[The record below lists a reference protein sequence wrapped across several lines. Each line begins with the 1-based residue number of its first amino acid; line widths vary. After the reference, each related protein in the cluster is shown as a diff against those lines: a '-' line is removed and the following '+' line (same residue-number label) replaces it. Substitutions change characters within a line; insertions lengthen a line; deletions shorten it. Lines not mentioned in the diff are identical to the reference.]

1 MRHHVRIAFAVPLA
15 LAFALGARG
24 AALRILCT
32 TTIVGDVVRAVAG
45 PEALV
50 TVLVPPGVDPHT
62 FQPAPGD
69 ARAIEEADL
78 AFQSG
83 AGLEASFATILSA
96 ARGPVIDLSAGLALR
111 GRESEARDDAHALV
125 DPHVWFDPYHVAA
138 WVRAIESALTTADPA
153 QAEQF
158 AERAAA
164 YRAEL
169 EALDAWIREATA
181 ELAPENR
188 QLVTDHE
195 VFAYFAA
202 RYGFEQIG
210 TVFPGTSTLS
220 EPSARDLALLE
231 DAIRASG
238 VRAVFVGTTVA
249 AGLAEQVAAD
259 TGTRIV
265 FLYTGSLSEPSG
277 PAATYLDLMRYDVRA
292 IVDALAGSGDA

>member
-1 MRHHVRIAFAVPLA
+1 MRHHVGIAFAVLLA
-15 LAFALGARG
+15 LAFALGACG
-24 AALRILCT
+24 TSLRILCT

-45 PEALV
+45 PEALI
-50 TVLVPPGVDPHT
+50 TALVPPGVDPHA

-78 AFQSG
+78 VFQSG

-96 ARGPVIDLSAGLALR
+96 ARGPVVDLSAGLALR
-111 GRESEARDDAHALV
+111 GSEAGDDAHALV
-125 DPHVWFDPYHVAA
+125 DPHVWFDPDHIAE
-138 WVRAIESALTTADPA
+138 WVRVIESALATADPA
-153 QAEQF
+153 EAERF

-169 EALDAWIREATA
+169 QALDAWIRATTA
-181 ELAPENR
+181 ELAPEDR
-188 QLVTDHE
+188 RLVTDHE
-195 VFAYFAA
+195 AFAYFAA
-202 RYGFEQIG
+202 RYGFEQVG

-238 VRAVFVGTTVA
+238 ARAIFVGTTVA

-265 FLYTGSLSEPSG
+265 FLYTGSLSEPDG
-277 PAATYLDLMRYDVRA
+277 PAASYLDLMRYDVRA
-292 IVDALAGSGDA
+292 IVDALAGKGNA

>member
-220 EPSARDLALLE
+220 EPSARDEEPSEHRQSDRLAKLDARCRLRVNHSTRVAVQLRYRLRERKRWFDRLLE
-231 DAIRASG
+231 R
-238 VRAVFVGTTVA
+238 R
-249 AGLAEQVAAD
+249 LE
-259 TGTRIV
+259 
-265 FLYTGSLSEPSG
+265 
-277 PAATYLDLMRYDVRA
+277 
-292 IVDALAGSGDA
+292 VDRRRRRSRLGN